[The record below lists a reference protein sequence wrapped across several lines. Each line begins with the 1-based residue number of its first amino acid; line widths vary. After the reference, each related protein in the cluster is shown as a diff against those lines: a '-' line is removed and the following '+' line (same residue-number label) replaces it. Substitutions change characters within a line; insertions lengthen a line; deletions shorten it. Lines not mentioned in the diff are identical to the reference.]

1 MAYAE
6 RRESSKGARY
16 RGFYKDADG
25 RYKSAGTYDTEDR
38 ALEVAQDAEK
48 HAAELVRGA
57 VGQLE
62 PVIRATRTMAE
73 YAPGFLRHHRVEG
86 NTKDT
91 YRDTLRLHVIPFLG
105 KIRLAEMNRTV
116 ARNFF
121 TALEEAGRS
130 ANTIRQAKVVLAAMF
145 TMAVADGYLD
155 FNPFHDV
162 KTPKVPGPRAI
173 KIATTDQYLKVRS
186 CLPTKAARVF
196 STLLVSSGLR
206 FCEAIGLRPMD
217 FDFDACMLDVARSV
231 VKVSRQ
237 HHPQGKT
244 FLVREYTK
252 NGGWR
257 QIKLDRA
264 VIELVRAHV
273 AEHGIGLAEVIFPV
287 ELVVPPRPTKAG
299 LTEEEI
305 KALGH
310 TPPVRGRVYAH
321 GTLGG
326 YVTAK
331 CRCDGCRQ
339 WAREY
344 GRERMR
350 ERRAASSGTAAS
362 GTAASG
368 AAVRRWAKSRDADE
382 PYLDEKTW
390 NRIWT
395 AAVKESGIPFKPTAY
410 QVRHT
415 HASWLIDAGESP
427 KAVMHRL
434 GQSDLRT
441 TSRYV
446 HVLDEAGESAAR
458 RFEGLLPPLA

>member
-1 MAYAE
+1 M
-6 RRESSKGARY
+6 G
-16 RGFYKDADG
+16 GLD
-25 RYKSAGTYDTEDR
+25 
-38 ALEVAQDAEK
+38 
-48 HAAELVRGA
+48 
-57 VGQLE
+57 
-62 PVIRATRTMAE
+62 PVTRATQTIAE
-73 YAPGFLRHHRVEG
+73 YKPIFLRHHRVEG

-91 YRDTLRLHVIPFLG
+91 YADTLRLHVIPFLG
-105 KIRLAEMNRTV
+105 KARLAETNRTV
-116 ARNFF
+116 ARNYF

-130 ANTIRQAKVVLAAMF
+130 PNRIRQAKVVLAAMF
-145 TMAVADGYLD
+145 SMAVSEGYLD
-155 FNPFHDV
+155 VNPFHDV
-162 KTPKVPGPRAI
+162 PTPKVRGPRAI
-173 KIATTDQYLKVRS
+173 KIATTDQYLKVRA
-186 CLPTKAARVF
+186 CLPTKPARVF

-206 FCEAIGLRPMD
+206 FCEATGLQPAD
-217 FDFDACMLDVARSV
+217 FDFDTCILDVTRSV
-231 VKVSRQ
+231 VKVSRE

-257 QIKLDRA
+257 QIKLDSP
-264 VIELVRAHV
+264 VVELVRAHIG
-273 AEHGIGLAEVIFPV
+273 EHGIELSDVIFPA
-287 ELVVPPRPTKAG
+287 ELVAPPRATKPR

-305 KALGH
+305 ATLGY
-310 TPPVRGRVYAH
+310 TAPVRGRVYAH

-326 YVTAK
+326 YVTVK

-350 ERRAASSGTAAS
+350 QRRSADSAPPK
-362 GTAASG
+362 
-368 AAVRRWAKSRDADE
+368 RRWAKSRDADE

-446 HVLDEAGESAAR
+446 HVLDETGESAAK
-458 RFEGLLPPLA
+458 RFEGLLPPL

>member
-1 MAYAE
+1 MAYTQAIQ
-6 RRESSKGARY
+6 RQKGTRY
-16 RGFYKDADG
+16 RGFYLNADG

-38 ALEVAQDAEK
+38 ALEVAQEAEK
-48 HAAELVRGA
+48 HAAELISGSA
-57 VGQLE
+57 GGLD
-62 PVIRATRTMAE
+62 PVTRATRTIADYE
-73 YAPGFLRHHRVEG
+73 PIFLRHHRVEG

-105 KIRLAEMNRTV
+105 KVRLAETNRTV

-130 ANTIRQAKVVLAAMF
+130 PNTIRQAKVVLAAMF
-145 TMAVADGYLD
+145 TMAVSDGYLD
-155 FNPFHDV
+155 LNPFHDV

-217 FDFDACMLDVARSV
+217 FDFGACMLEVARSV
-231 VKVSRQ
+231 VKVSRD
-237 HHPQGKT
+237 HHPRGKT

-252 NGGWR
+252 NGDWR

-264 VIELVRAHV
+264 VVELVCAHV
-273 AEHGIGLAEVIFPV
+273 EEHGIGPSDVIFPI
-287 ELVVPPRPTKAG
+287 ELVAPPRATKPG

-305 KALGH
+305 RALGY
-310 TPPVRGRVYAH
+310 TSPVRGRVYAH

-326 YVTAK
+326 YVTAR

-344 GRERMR
+344 GRTQMR
-350 ERRAASSGTAAS
+350 ERRGSA
-362 GTAASG
+362 G
-368 AAVRRWAKSRDADE
+368 ATPRRWARSRDADE

-458 RFEGLLPPLA
+458 RFEGLLPPLT

>member
-25 RYKSAGTYDTEDR
+25 RYKSAGTYGTQDR
-38 ALEVAQDAEK
+38 ALDVARKAEQ
-48 HAAELVRGA
+48 HAAALVSGA
-57 VGQLE
+57 AGGLD
-62 PVIRATRTMAE
+62 PVIQATRTIAE
-73 YAPGFLRHHRVEG
+73 YEPIFLRHHRVEG

-91 YRDTLRLHVIPFLG
+91 YKDTLRLHAIPFLG
-105 KIRLAEMNRTV
+105 KVRLAEMNRAA

-121 TALEEAGRS
+121 TALEESGRS

-145 TMAVADGYLD
+145 TMAVSDGYLD
-155 FNPFHDV
+155 VNPFHDV
-162 KTPKVPGPRAI
+162 KTPRVPGRRAI
-173 KIATTDQYLKVRS
+173 KIATTEQYLKVRG
-186 CLPTKAARVF
+186 CLPTMSARVF

-206 FCEAIGLRPMD
+206 FCEATGLRPAD
-217 FDFDACMLDVARSV
+217 FDFDACILDVARSV
-231 VKVSRQ
+231 VKVSRE

-252 NGGWR
+252 NGETR
-257 QIKLDRA
+257 RIKLDRA
-264 VIELVRAHV
+264 AVELVRAHV
-273 AEHGIGLAEVIFPV
+273 AEHGIGPSEVIFPAG
-287 ELVVPPRPTKAG
+287 LVAPPRATMPG
-299 LTEEEI
+299 LTEDEI
-305 KALGH
+305 RALGN
-310 TPPVRGRVYAH
+310 TEPVRGRVYAH

-331 CRCDGCRQ
+331 CRCAGCRQ

-350 ERRAASSGTAAS
+350 ARRSAASCPP
-362 GTAASG
+362 
-368 AAVRRWAKSRDADE
+368 RLRWAKSRDADE

-395 AAVKESGIPFKPTAY
+395 AAVRESGIPFKPTAY

-441 TSRYV
+441 TARYV
-446 HVLDEAGESAAR
+446 HVLDETGESAAK